1 MSAAAGAMA
10 LGSIAGGYMSAQGS
24 KAAAAAQERIAAQNI
39 AFQKDIYNQNVAR
52 LAPWTTYGQNMLGA
66 LESQMPSLTS
76 KYDYAKYQT
85 GPEYQNVMAETAR
98 QQKALEAQASA
109 SGMYGSGTMAN
120 QLQSNAAYLAQQ
132 GYQQG
137 LSNYWGQNQN
147 IYNMLNAGATM
158 GQNAAAQQASAGT
171 NLANSVSNTYN
182 NLANQQGQA
191 LTNQYSAIGNALSSL
206 GNIGGNYL
214 AQQDAYA
221 NQQATLDKILGAQQG
236 VGNLGNTINQWNA
249 FAGTLGGSLGGAPT
263 TDGYSG
269 FGGYNRALASG
280 GLLR

>member
-10 LGSIAGGYMSAQGS
+10 LGSVAGGYMSAQGS

-39 AFQKDIYNQNVAR
+39 AFQKEMYNQNVAR

-85 GPEYQNVMAETAR
+85 GPEYQNMLAATAR
-98 QQKALEAQASA
+98 QQKALEAQGSA

-120 QLQSNAAYLAQQ
+120 QLQQNAAYLAQQ

-147 IYNMLNAGATM
+147 IYNMLNSGATL
-158 GQNAAAQQASAGT
+158 GEQAAAQQAASGEKYASAVGGI
-171 NLANSVSNTYN
+171 YN
-182 NLANQQGQA
+182 NQATNTANA
-191 LTNQYSAIGNALSSL
+191 LQNQYNAYGGALSQV
-206 GNIGGNYL
+206 GNIAGNYL
-214 AQQDAYA
+214 AQQDVYNQQQAA
-221 NQQATLDKILGAQQG
+221 NQQNWYNQS
-236 VGNLGNTINQWNA
+236 LGNIMSGWNS
-249 FAGTLGGSLGGAPT
+249 FTGSLGSAFSPSST
-263 TDGYSG
+263 ANDN
-269 FGGYNRALASG
+269 FGGWNRLASSG
-280 GLLR
+280 SLLRGY

>member
-1 MSAAAGAMA
+1 MSWGAAAGA
-10 LGSIAGGYMSAQGS
+10 LGGIAGGYMSAQGS

-39 AFQKDIYNQNVAR
+39 AFQKEMYNQNVAR

-85 GPEYQNVMAETAR
+85 GPEYQNMLAATDR

-120 QLQSNAAYLAQQ
+120 QLQQNAAYLAQQ

-147 IYNMLNAGATM
+147 IYNMLNSGATL
-158 GQNAAAQQASAGT
+158 GENAAAQQAAAGS
-171 NLANSVSNTYN
+171 NLASAVGSIYN
-182 NLANQQGQA
+182 NQATNTTNALQNQYNAYGGALSNIGNIGMNYLTQQDVYNQQQAANQQNWY
-191 LTNQYSAIGNALSSL
+191 NQSL
-206 GNIGGNYL
+206 GNIMSG
-214 AQQDAYA
+214 
-221 NQQATLDKILGAQQG
+221 
-236 VGNLGNTINQWNA
+236 WNS
-249 FAGTLGGSLGGAPT
+249 FTGSLGSAFSPSST
-263 TDGYSG
+263 ANDN
-269 FGGYNRALASG
+269 FGGWNRLASSG
-280 GLLR
+280 SLLRGY

>member
-10 LGSIAGGYMSAQGS
+10 LGSIAGGYMSSQGS

-39 AFQKDIYNQNVAR
+39 AFQKEMYNQNVAR

-85 GPEYQNVMAETAR
+85 GPEYQNMLAATDR

-120 QLQSNAAYLAQQ
+120 QLQQNAAYLAQQ

-147 IYNMLNAGATM
+147 IYNMLNSGATL
-158 GQNAAAQQASAGT
+158 GENAAAQQAAAGS
-171 NLANSVSNTYN
+171 NLASAVGGIYN
-182 NLANQQGQA
+182 NQATNTANA
-191 LTNQYSAIGNALSSL
+191 LQNQYNAYGGALSQV
-206 GNIGGNYL
+206 GNLAGSYL
-214 AQQDAYA
+214 AQQDVY
-221 NQQATLDKILGAQQG
+221 NQQQQDALKQ
-236 VGNLGNTINQWNA
+236 NWYNQSLGNIMSGWNS
-249 FAGTLGGSLGGAPT
+249 FTGSLGSAFSPSST
-263 TDGYSG
+263 ANDN
-269 FGGYNRALASG
+269 FGGWNRLSSSG
-280 GLLR
+280 SLLRGY

>member
-39 AFQKDIYNQNVAR
+39 AFQRDIYNQNVAR

-191 LTNQYSAIGNALSSL
+191 LTNQYSAIGNALSNL

-214 AQQDAYA
+214 AQQDVY
-221 NQQATLDKILGAQQG
+221 NQQQAALAASPY
-236 VGNLGNTINQWNA
+236 NTSLANITNQWNA
-249 FAGTLGGSLGGAPT
+249 FAGNLGSAFGSSTPT
-263 TDGYSG
+263 TDATSSG

-280 GLLR
+280 ELLRP

>member
-10 LGSIAGGYMSAQGS
+10 LGSVAGGYMSAQGS

-39 AFQKDIYNQNVAR
+39 AFQKEMYDQNVAR

-85 GPEYQNVMAETAR
+85 GPEYQNMLAATAR
-98 QQKALEAQASA
+98 QQKALEAQGSA

-120 QLQSNAAYLAQQ
+120 QLQQNAAYLAQQ

-147 IYNMLNAGATM
+147 IYNMLNSGATL
-158 GQNAAAQQASAGT
+158 GEQAAAQQAASGEKYASAVGGI
-171 NLANSVSNTYN
+171 YN
-182 NLANQQGQA
+182 NQATNTANA
-191 LTNQYSAIGNALSSL
+191 LQNQYNAYGGALSQV
-206 GNIGGNYL
+206 GNIAGNYL
-214 AQQDAYA
+214 AQQDVYNQQQAA
-221 NQQATLDKILGAQQG
+221 NQQNWYNQS
-236 VGNLGNTINQWNA
+236 LGNIMSGWNS
-249 FAGTLGGSLGGAPT
+249 FTGSLGSAFSPSST
-263 TDGYSG
+263 ANDN
-269 FGGYNRALASG
+269 FGGWNRLASSG
-280 GLLR
+280 SLLRGY